1 MYRYSRCWHP
11 KRHDAPCLGMAV
23 VPFYGSHHSEL
34 KICVFFGLFMICM
47 MLCSYLYGVPVSV
60 CVLVSRP
67 SQQKLIC
74 CPPYAEKKLLRK
86 DRKLKILL
94 NSTPYTRSFRFRCI
108 YNIFNKLNSRIEL
121 HI

>member
-11 KRHDAPCLGMAV
+11 KTHAAPCFSMAV

-34 KICVFFGLFMICM
+34 KLCVFFGLFMICM
-47 MLCSYLYGVPVSV
+47 MLCSNLYGVPVSV
-60 CVLVSRP
+60 CLCLGLCSKNRFVVRRTR
-67 SQQKLIC
+67 
-74 CPPYAEKKLLRK
+74 KKLLRK

-108 YNIFNKLNSRIEL
+108 YVFNKLNSLIEL